1 MTNNHL
7 WHEASTAGP
16 EADAYAK
23 QADDLIAD
31 ALGSEL
37 EGTSLTPETR
47 IMAGAAYALL
57 SVGKRLEATE
67 AGITEAV
74 RELTTMLASAP
85 LADAATDLA
94 DISLGI
100 ANVDDSLVGV
110 CAALEDL
117 AGRRRPWFTRL
128 LFWRRRRVP
137 VVPAEGSCGYW
148 PTGSPYPALIAG
160 GER

>member
-1 MTNNHL
+1 MTSNTL
-7 WHEASTAGP
+7 WHDAGTAGP

-37 EGTSLTPETR
+37 EGADLTPQTR
-47 IMAGAAYALL
+47 ILAGAAYALL

-67 AGITEAV
+67 VGLTEAV
-74 RELTTMLASAP
+74 RELAALVASAP
-85 LADAATDLA
+85 LADVAGDLS

-100 ANVDDSLVGV
+100 ANVDE
-110 CAALEDL
+110 ALGSVATAIEDL
-117 AGRRRPWFTRL
+117 AERRRPWFTRL
-128 LFWRRRRVP
+128 LFWRRQGADEACV
-137 VVPAEGSCGYW
+137 YW
-148 PTGSPYPALIAG
+148 PTDVIAFTGAVG

>member
-1 MTNNHL
+1 MRSTNHS
-7 WHEASTAGP
+7 WHEAGTAGP

-37 EGTSLTPETR
+37 EGADLSPQTR
-47 IMAGAAYALL
+47 ILAGAAYALL

-67 AGITEAV
+67 AGLTEAV
-74 RELTTMLASAP
+74 RELTATVASAP
-85 LADAATDLA
+85 LADVAGDLS

-100 ANVDDSLVGV
+100 ANVDDTLGSVATAIEGLT
-110 CAALEDL
+110 EQ
-117 AGRRRPWFTRL
+117 RRPSFTRL
-128 LFWRRRRVP
+128 LFWRRRTADVT
-137 VVPAEGSCGYW
+137 CTYW
-148 PTGSPYPALIAG
+148 PTDVIAFTGAPG